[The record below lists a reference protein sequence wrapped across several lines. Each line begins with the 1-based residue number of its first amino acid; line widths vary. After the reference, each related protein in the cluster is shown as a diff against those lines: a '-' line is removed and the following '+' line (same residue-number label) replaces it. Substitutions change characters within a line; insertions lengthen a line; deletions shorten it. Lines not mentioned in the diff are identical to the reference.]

1 MTKILLLGKNGQVG
15 FELARSLQPLGKVIA
30 LDRATGGDVT
40 DFAQMTQAFATHHP
54 HFVVNATAYTAV
66 DKAESDQQ
74 TADLVN
80 HLAVAHLAQLAK
92 THGSVLIHYSTDYVF
107 DGTGGQFWAENSP
120 THPVNHYGAT
130 KRAGELAL
138 ETSGADFINL
148 RTSWVFGTH
157 GNNFLKTILKLA
169 KDKKTL
175 GIIHDQVG
183 SPTPAH
189 LIADVTAQIIRQIQ
203 LSPDV
208 QAFGDYHLAADGLCS
223 WYEYADFIFKEA
235 RTLGMT
241 LAVEEVNAITTADY
255 PTPAK
260 RPHNS
265 RLDTHKLKSTFGLT
279 LPHWQHGVAYVLKEL
294 IHDRG

>member
-40 DFAQMTQAFATHHP
+40 DFSQMTQAFASHRP

-66 DKAESDQQ
+66 DKAEEDKD

-92 THGSVLIHYSTDYVF
+92 AQGSILIHYSTDYVF
-107 DGTGGQFWAENSP
+107 DGTGEAFWIETDATN
-120 THPVNHYGAT
+120 PVNHYGAT

-138 ETSGADFINL
+138 EHSGADFINL

-157 GNNFLKTILKLA
+157 GNNFLKTMLKLA

-189 LIADVTAQIIRQIQ
+189 LIADVTAQIIRQLQ
-203 LSPDV
+203 LNPDF
-208 QAFGDYHLAADGLCS
+208 QAFGHYHLSTGGLCS
-223 WYEYADFIFKEA
+223 WYDYATFIFKEA

-241 LAVEEVNAITTADY
+241 LVVEEVNAITTTDY

-265 RLDTHKLKSTFGLT
+265 RLDTGKLKSTFGLS
-279 LPHWQHGVAYVLKEL
+279 LPHWQHGVTYVLKEL
-294 IHDRG
+294 IHDRS